1 MGILG
6 NAMTGDV
13 RPSAPTA
20 ARTRHAVAAVS
31 AMLLLVGCGPEADVP
46 GATTGTAEVDSRGR
60 LVIVGGALELENAA
74 VWNAVLDGRDG
85 LGPVCVI
92 PTASGVPERSMQS
105 AVESLDRHGG
115 GGTGMGILIREGE
128 VEVAD
133 DPGIAGTLL
142 TCSGFWF
149 TGGSQS
155 RITETFMP
163 DGVATAAYQAVRE
176 RFLEGA
182 VLAGTSAGA
191 AMMSDPMIAGGSS
204 EGAFV
209 AGIRGEDGEDGAD
222 GEDGGDGVRIDDGLG
237 FFQAGVLDQ
246 HFLARGRIGRLLVAV
261 RDHPDI
267 PAGFGIDENTAM
279 VVDGGVADVVGAS
292 GVVVVD
298 GRDGGDPLRVTLA
311 GAGDRIDLSSLDV
324 TFAPGKEPVATAEG
338 TVVPTS
344 GIFDDWVFL
353 NTLAALSSAPGSA
366 ASFEAAGGRVTFRE
380 AEGFRAAAD
389 AEGEGI
395 AEAPPGFSAGP
406 FEVELAIATR

>member
-1 MGILG
+1 M
-6 NAMTGDV
+6 
-13 RPSAPTA
+13 
-20 ARTRHAVAAVS
+20 AVSSRRSTFLVAVS
-31 AMLLLVGCGPEADVP
+31 AMVLLIACSEADVP
-46 GATTGTAEVDSRGR
+46 GASTGTPEVDSRGR
-60 LVIVGGALELENAA
+60 LVIVGGALEAENAA

-92 PTASGVPERSMQS
+92 PTASGAPERSMQS

-128 VEVAD
+128 VEVAN
-133 DPGIAGTLL
+133 DPEIAGTLL

-155 RITETFMP
+155 RITQTFMP
-163 DGVATAAYQAVRE
+163 EGVATSAYQAVRE

-209 AGIRGEDGEDGAD
+209 AGIRGEDGEDR
-222 GEDGGDGVRIDDGLG
+222 EDGVRIDGGLG

-246 HFLARGRIGRLLVAV
+246 HFLARGRIGRLLVTV

-279 VVDGGVADVVGAS
+279 IVDGGVADVVGAS

-324 TFAPGKEPVATAEG
+324 TIAPGKRPVAAAEG

-353 NTLAALSSAPGSA
+353 NTLAVLSSAPGSA

-406 FEVELAIATR
+406 FEVELATATR

>member
-1 MGILG
+1 M
-6 NAMTGDV
+6 
-13 RPSAPTA
+13 
-20 ARTRHAVAAVS
+20 AVSSRRSMFVVAVS
-31 AMLLLVGCGPEADVP
+31 AMVLLIACSEADVP
-46 GATTGTAEVDSRGR
+46 GASTGTPEVDSRGR
-60 LVIVGGALELENAA
+60 LVIVGGALEAENAA

-128 VEVAD
+128 VEVAN
-133 DPGIAGTLL
+133 DPEIAGTLL

-163 DGVATAAYQAVRE
+163 EGVATAAHQAVRE

-209 AGIRGEDGEDGAD
+209 EGIRGEDGEDG
-222 GEDGGDGVRIDDGLG
+222 VRIDGGLG
-237 FFQAGVLDQ
+237 FFRTGVLDQ

-279 VVDGGVADVVGAS
+279 IVDGSVADVVGAS

-298 GRDGGDPLRVTLA
+298 GRGGGDPLRVTLA
-311 GAGDRIDLSSLDV
+311 GAGDRIDLSSLEV
-324 TFAPGKEPVATAEG
+324 TFAADKRPVETAEG

-344 GIFDDWVFL
+344 GVFDDWVFL
-353 NTLAALSSAPGSA
+353 HTLAALSSGPESV
-366 ASFEAAGGRVTFRE
+366 ASFETAGGRVTFTE
-380 AEGFRAAAD
+380 ADGFRAVAAV
-389 AEGEGI
+389 EGEGI
-395 AEAPPGFSAGP
+395 AEAPPSFSAGP
-406 FEVELAIATR
+406 FDVELATASR

>member
-1 MGILG
+1 MF
-6 NAMTGDV
+6 V
-13 RPSAPTA
+13 
-20 ARTRHAVAAVS
+20 VAVS
-31 AMLLLVGCGPEADVP
+31 AMVLLVACSEADVP
-46 GATTGTAEVDSRGR
+46 GASTDTPDVESRGR
-60 LVIVGGALELENAA
+60 LVIVGGALDVENAA
-74 VWNAVLDGRDG
+74 VWNAVLEGRDG

-92 PTASGVPERSMQS
+92 PTASGAPEGSMQS

-128 VEVAD
+128 VEVAN
-133 DPGIAGTLL
+133 DPEIAGTLL

-163 DGVATAAYQAVRE
+163 EGVATSAYQAVRE

-209 AGIRGEDGEDGAD
+209 EGIRGADGEDEAD
-222 GEDGGDGVRIDDGLG
+222 VEDGGDGVRIDDGLG
-237 FFQAGVLDQ
+237 YFQAGVLDQ
-246 HFLARGRIGRLLVAV
+246 HFLARGRIGRLLVVV
-261 RDHPDI
+261 RDHADI

-279 VVDGGVADVVGAS
+279 IVDGSVADVVGAS

-298 GRDGGDPLRVTLA
+298 GRGSGDPLRLTLA
-311 GAGDRIDLSSLDV
+311 GAGDRIDLSSLEV
-324 TFAPGKEPVATAEG
+324 TFGSDKRPVEMAEG

-344 GIFDDWVFL
+344 GVFDDWVFL
-353 NTLAALSSAPGSA
+353 NTLAALSSTSEST
-366 ASFEAAGGRVTFRE
+366 ASFEAAGGRVTFTE
-380 AEGFRAAAD
+380 AEGFGAVAGAD
-389 AEGEGI
+389 GEGI
-395 AEAPPGFSAGP
+395 AEAPPAFSAGP
-406 FEVELAIATR
+406 FEVELATPSR